1 MTMNLLGF
9 TVVWLLTSVG
19 VWLLMVGTVA
29 VARAFTQRA
38 PRPHPPASLDLPLHV
53 DMDAL
58 REAAGQAALDGP
70 DGRMGAARV
79 DAILAGRP
87 LRLTPRPPQGV
98 PRVPR
103 HCPRCGQPL
112 RLLHVWETS
121 VPVRALPC
129 TDCGYGGRLR

>member
-1 MTMNLLGF
+1 MNLLGF
-9 TVVWLLTSVG
+9 MVVWLLTSAG

-38 PRPHPPASLDLPLHV
+38 PRPHPPASLDLPLYV

-58 REAAGQAALDGP
+58 REAAEQAALGGP

-87 LRLTPRPPQGV
+87 HRAPVPPQGV
-98 PRVPR
+98 ARILR
-103 HCPRCGQPL
+103 HCPRCGAPL
-112 RLLHVWETS
+112 RLLYVWETS
-121 VPVRALPC
+121 GPVRALPC